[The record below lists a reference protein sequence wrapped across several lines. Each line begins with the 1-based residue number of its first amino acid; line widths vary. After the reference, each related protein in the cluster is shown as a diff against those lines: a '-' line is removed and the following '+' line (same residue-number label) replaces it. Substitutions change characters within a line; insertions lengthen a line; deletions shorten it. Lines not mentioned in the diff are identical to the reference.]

1 MSSMPFGS
9 VGYFVMMLAS
19 RMPFFLVL
27 VVGLWLWL
35 IHPRRGTPGMNYLGM
50 GIVAELLLSL
60 LSPFVSILTSR
71 MMATM
76 GTTGGTSQ
84 IIGFTM
90 VQGFVFS
97 LLAAVPMG
105 LILYGAFKIAR
116 ERGEEDDEREAELR
130 GTSA

>member
-71 MMATM
+71 MVATM

-130 GTSA
+130 RTSA